1 MRKQEAIRAMLA
13 VGCHRL
19 DPGRSCEVAELVLAS
34 PRKVGPLIACLWDE
48 DPAVANRAAD
58 ALERATYHHRKLA
71 QAWKREL
78 IGLMAETEQ
87 NKLRWNLALLV
98 PRLRLNVAETHR
110 VAAVLRTYLDDR
122 GSIVKTAA
130 MHGLAGLTRHAPEM
144 LPEVTD
150 MLRIL
155 SRSGTPAM
163 RARGRILLKQLEATG
178 KRRVRV
184 TDQAHASMYAG

>member
-13 VGCHRL
+13 VGRHRL

-98 PRLRLNVAETHR
+98 PRLRLNVAKHTVWPRCFEPISTIE
-110 VAAVLRTYLDDR
+110 VL
-122 GSIVKTAA
+122 S
-130 MHGLAGLTRHAPEM
+130 
-144 LPEVTD
+144 
-150 MLRIL
+150 LRPPQCMV
-155 SRSGTPAM
+155 S
-163 RARGRILLKQLEATG
+163 
-178 KRRVRV
+178 
-184 TDQAHASMYAG
+184 QA